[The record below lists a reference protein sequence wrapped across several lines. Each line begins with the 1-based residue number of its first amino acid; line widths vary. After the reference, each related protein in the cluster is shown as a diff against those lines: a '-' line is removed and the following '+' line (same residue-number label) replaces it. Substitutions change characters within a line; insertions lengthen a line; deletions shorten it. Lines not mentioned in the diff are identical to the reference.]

1 MALSDP
7 QTKDLRQC
15 FDWLDSSGDGE
26 IAAPELLV
34 ALKATSA
41 GATLQQAEDLIREG
55 AAPGKATL
63 NWLEFLGVFEKAL
76 AASKTHSS
84 AAQSASRPR
93 PSMIAGAP
101 SSVAC
106 RTNARLTS
114 PSFIRFPARGVQC
127 MSFWRLRGRGNLGRT
142 CASAP
147 APRASASLVWRT
159 LDPTLDE
166 SAQMTC
172 RDPLLHGRSA
182 LRAALLA
189 HHCDASDHTI
199 DKMIRY
205 IDADGDG
212 QVSLQEVSTYS

>member
-93 PSMIAGAP
+93 PGAP
-101 SSVAC
+101 SGLPHE
-106 RTNARLTS
+106 LTADIAV
-114 PSFIRFPARGVQC
+114 FLRFLARGAVYELLETEGTGQLGPYVC
-127 MSFWRLRGRGNLGRT
+127 LRP
-142 CASAP
+142 SAP
-147 APRASASLVWRT
+147 PRLLCGAPWTR
-159 LDPTLDE
+159 P
-166 SAQMTC
+166 
-172 RDPLLHGRSA
+172 
-182 LRAALLA
+182 
-189 HHCDASDHTI
+189 
-199 DKMIRY
+199 
-205 IDADGDG
+205 
-212 QVSLQEVSTYS
+212 